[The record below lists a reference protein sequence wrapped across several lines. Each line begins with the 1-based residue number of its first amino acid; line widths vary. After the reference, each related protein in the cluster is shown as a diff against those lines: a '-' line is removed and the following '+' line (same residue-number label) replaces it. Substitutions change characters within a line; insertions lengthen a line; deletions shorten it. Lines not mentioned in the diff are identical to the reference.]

1 MSIQGEKMLTKNH
14 QKLYEQFY
22 ASTHENEFLDQKTEA
37 LVGLAAAMGMN
48 CQPCTRYYLH
58 QAKKAGIKKGEVSE
72 VLAKVMAVA
81 AGQKKL
87 QAQQVIEQHKIDL
100 DLFD

>member
-1 MSIQGEKMLTKNH
+1 MLSNH
-14 QKLYEQFY
+14 HKKLYDAFY
-22 ASTHENEFLDQKTEA
+22 ESTHENEFLDQKTEV

-58 QAKKAGIKKGEVSE
+58 QAKKAGIKKGEISE

-81 AGQKKL
+81 AGQKRL
-87 QAQQVIEQHKIDL
+87 QAQQVLEDYRIDIETFK
-100 DLFD
+100 